1 MGVSPFYWLLL
12 LGMAVVAGSHSIWHL
27 PAQSSLSYHFSHR
40 RGLVLSLH
48 GVGGS
53 VGDVAG
59 PVATGAI
66 LAVLSWRGL
75 LSVYALTPLLLGVL
89 AIWVFRHIGLVREE
103 EATVV
108 TLSQRA
114 EITKQLLKSRV
125 LWGLIMVRGLRSMT
139 LVSLV
144 TVLPLYLAQDLEL
157 TPFSRGVH
165 IGLLIAIGLV
175 AKPVAGQLS
184 DRYGRKQVLVP
195 GLIWSCLLTL
205 ALAVFAD
212 GILLTITVALLGL
225 FLYPDQPILIAAVF
239 DVVGR
244 DVASTATG
252 VTASIGFLMSA
263 GSSLAAGA
271 LYETMGFQ
279 AVVFYV
285 AALFALASVIFL
297 ALPLRRN
304 ES

>member
-1 MGVSPFYWLLL
+1 
-12 LGMAVVAGSHSIWHL
+12 
-27 PAQSSLSYHFSHR
+27 
-40 RGLVLSLH
+40 
-48 GVGGS
+48 
-53 VGDVAG
+53 
-59 PVATGAI
+59 
-66 LAVLSWRGL
+66 
-75 LSVYALTPLLLGVL
+75 
-89 AIWVFRHIGLVREE
+89 
-103 EATVV
+103 
-108 TLSQRA
+108 
-114 EITKQLLKSRV
+114 
-125 LWGLIMVRGLRSMT
+125 
-139 LVSLV
+139 LV